1 MSKPTSRLL
10 RTSWQFCVDTSS
22 LIFIKNPDEDFV
34 INVSIPARSVTVLA
48 MFKSL
53 PCVTLQ
59 LFRVHVVSVSELSE
73 LRSNVF
79 TPRRPDSN

>member
-34 INVSIPARSVTVLA
+34 ISVSIPARSVTLLA

-53 PCVTLQ
+53 PCFTLQ
-59 LFRVHVVSVSELSE
+59 LFQVHVVKEVRELQ
-73 LRSNVF
+73 SNVF